1 MELNTVD
8 SSHTLLN
15 LTYQNQTLYSLH
27 QRNLAF
33 SHFEKSIYPS
43 TFGRLNA

>member
-8 SSHTLLN
+8 SSHTLK
-15 LTYQNQTLYSLH
+15 LTVSKSDIIDFIKEIL
-27 QRNLAF
+27 F

-43 TFGRLNA
+43 TFGPLF